1 MHYDIECY
9 YNDQDVEVEE
19 DCIEWK
25 YFENFEQDL
34 GQFMEPYRTEWM
46 VYDEDL
52 KFAGSIDMI
61 FKNKDGTLEIYDWKR
76 CKNIKYTNHYQNAT
90 TECIKHL
97 ADCNYY
103 HYALQL
109 NTYKRL
115 LEKNYGKKINGMYL
129 VCMHP
134 DNLNENYIKI
144 PIPDLQKE
152 VKDLFALRKE
162 MLKNKQLK
170 NKE

>member
-1 MHYDIECY
+1 
-9 YNDQDVEVEE
+9 
-19 DCIEWK
+19 
-25 YFENFEQDL
+25 
-34 GQFMEPYRTEWM
+34 
-46 VYDEDL
+46 
-52 KFAGSIDMI
+52 MI

-109 NTYKRL
+109 NTHKGFRKKL
-115 LEKNYGKKINGMYL
+115 WEKINGMYL

-152 VKDLFALRKE
+152 VKICLL
-162 MLKNKQLK
+162 
-170 NKE
+170 

>member
-1 MHYDIECY
+1 MMASRKWPNNKYYGKTPEEIKKIWSDNGKQASTAGTKMHYDIECY

-61 FKNKDGTLEIYDWKR
+61 FS
-76 CKNIKYTNHYQNAT
+76 
-90 TECIKHL
+90 
-97 ADCNYY
+97 
-103 HYALQL
+103 
-109 NTYKRL
+109 
-115 LEKNYGKKINGMYL
+115 IN
-129 VCMHP
+129 C
-134 DNLNENYIKI
+134 
-144 PIPDLQKE
+144 
-152 VKDLFALRKE
+152 
-162 MLKNKQLK
+162 
-170 NKE
+170 